1 MDATRPLPATGKVA
15 VVFGMHSTECRLS
28 LPAASTKALAA
39 DELAPH
45 GWLTVGHLPA
55 DTIALQ
61 VDSWLHNL
69 RCCYYM
75 HMCISAELD
84 ALMALPKTRMCGW
97 IGFIAPS

>member
-45 GWLTVGHLPA
+45 GWLTVGNLPA
-55 DTIALQ
+55 DSIALQ
-61 VDSWLHNL
+61 VDSWLL
-69 RCCYYM
+69 RIQCCCY
-75 HMCISAELD
+75 ISRVHVSL
-84 ALMALPKTRMCGW
+84 G
-97 IGFIAPS
+97 